1 MSLLID
7 TARKVS
13 RTLPREV
20 VLRFPRSML
29 PEFVIV
35 GTGRCG
41 TAYIAKLL
49 REMGVACGHEAVFSK
64 RGVTATRTLQG
75 DASWLAVPYLGSY
88 RGVVLHQTREPM
100 ATINSF
106 VGVHRFSQAIDPKRS
121 ISFVAKHFE
130 ITGDEVVDAMRW
142 YVEWNER
149 CEPHAV
155 LRYQVEQVPEQIDRI
170 LATLGL
176 SVERDRIEQALSAV
190 PTTTNTKTRAAL
202 TFEDLPV
209 GPLRDRLAG
218 VAERYGYEL

>member
-1 MSLLID
+1 VLVD
-7 TARKVS
+7 VARKAS

-29 PEFVIV
+29 PSFVIV

-64 RGVTATRTLQG
+64 RGITASRTLQG

-88 RGVVLHQTREPM
+88 RGVVLHQTRDPM

-106 VGVHRFSQAIDPKRS
+106 VGVHRFSQTLDPKRS
-121 ISFVAKHFE
+121 IAFVARHFE
-130 ITGDEVVDAMRW
+130 ITGDEVADSVRW

-149 CEPHAV
+149 CEPHAA
-155 LRYQVEQVPEQIDRI
+155 LRYQVEQVPDRI
-170 LATLGL
+170 GEIL
-176 SVERDRIEQALSAV
+176 SLVGVTVEPERIERALAAV
-190 PTTTNTKTRAAL
+190 PTTTNTRARAAL
-202 TFEDLPV
+202 TFDDLPA
-209 GPLRDRLAG
+209 GAMRDRLARM
-218 VAERYGYEL
+218 AERYGYEL